1 MIDRTFGD
9 AGARRD
15 VVDGRFREA
24 AYGKQLA
31 RGVLDAT
38 HGSRAPFGLA
48 YHSADPAL
56 DEQTAGLYLQ
66 TSGLFVERS
75 VTRDEIMKIYRTHV
89 EAELAHD
96 SAKAASTYL
105 PDGTYR
111 HMPTGLFFRGRD
123 QVKLQYAASYVN
135 FPDQTFD
142 IEGEVIEGDTL
153 VHWAT
158 LHATAK
164 GPFLGLPPTGKR
176 IALPF
181 VARIEF
187 RDGAMAGET
196 LWYDM
201 LSLCEQAGYAPEAVR
216 KASEAARARF
226 AA

>member
-1 MIDRTFGD
+1 
-9 AGARRD
+9 
-15 VVDGRFREA
+15 
-24 AYGKQLA
+24 
-31 RGVLDAT
+31 
-38 HGSRAPFGLA
+38 
-48 YHSADPAL
+48 
-56 DEQTAGLYLQ
+56 
-66 TSGLFVERS
+66 

-96 SAKAASTYL
+96 SAGAASTYL

-135 FPDQTFD
+135 FPDQTFE

-187 RDGAMAGET
+187 RGGAMAGET

-201 LSLCEQAGYAPEAVR
+201 LSLCEQAGYSPEAVR
-216 KASEAARARF
+216 AASAAARERF